1 MVMAKE
7 IVIDISEVMTAFKGI
22 EQKFTPT
29 NYSAITMLLETAA
42 KKMES
47 WAKMNRQWTDRT
59 NRARLGLTGYAYWE
73 DKKTVSAIIAHTVSY
88 GVFLELAHQK
98 KYAILEKTI
107 EEHREEI
114 EDAIVTVLKGI
125 LT

>member
-1 MVMAKE
+1 MAKE
-7 IVIDISEVMTAFKGI
+7 IEFDISEVLKAFEGI
-22 EQKFTPT
+22 EKKFSPT
-29 NYSAITMLLETAA
+29 DYSAITMLLETAA

-47 WAKMNRQWTDRT
+47 WAKMNRTWTDRT

-73 DKKTVSAIIAHTVSY
+73 NKSIVSAIIAHTVSY

-98 KYAILEKTI
+98 KYAILEKAI
-107 EEHREEI
+107 EEHKSEI
-114 EDAIVTVLKGI
+114 EDSISEVLKGI

>member
-1 MVMAKE
+1 MAKE
-7 IVIDISEVMTAFKGI
+7 IEIDISEVLKAFEGI
-22 EQKFTPT
+22 DKKFSPT

-47 WAKMNRQWTDRT
+47 WAKMNRTWTDRT

-73 DKKTVSAIIAHTVSY
+73 DKNIVSAIIAHTVSY

-107 EEHREEI
+107 EEHKSEI
-114 EDAIVTVLKGI
+114 EDSISEVLKGI